1 MADYRQITE
10 IEITTLEN
18 QGCVAENWG
27 TVLVKEG
34 FNPKYVRNVRFTGT
48 VKIGCF
54 NKVFTLAGGIRKRSG
69 IYKAALHNVEVGD
82 DTMIENIGNY
92 IANYRIGSGCFIE
105 NVDVILTDC
114 ESTFGNGIQATVL
127 NETGGREVPIYDNLS
142 AQQAYMMALYRYRP
156 VAVSA
161 MQKMVE
167 DYAASLRSST
177 GTIGDNVTI
186 VDAGYIKNVRIA
198 DCCTIEGALRL
209 KNGSINCNAS
219 APSRIGVGV
228 IADDFII
235 CSGSTVSDGATISR
249 CFVGQACHLGRTYS
263 ASDSLFFANCFGEN
277 GEACAI
283 FAGPYTVTH
292 HKSTLLIA
300 GMFSFMNA
308 GSGSNQSN
316 HLYKLGPLH
325 QGIMER
331 GAKTASDSYVLWPAR
346 VGAFSLVM
354 GRHVNHQDTS
364 DFPFSYLIEEKGT
377 TYIVPGANLHSVGT
391 IRDARKWPG
400 RDERTDRENLL
411 DCINFNLLSPY
422 TVQKMFNAIEMLHNM
437 QRVSGYTS
445 DVYSFQSGK
454 IRNSSLVKGL
464 RYYGL
469 AIDKFL
475 GNSLIT
481 RLQNSQFDDL
491 ASLRHALLPD
501 TAVGKGR
508 WVDVGGMLAPKS
520 EVTSLLDDIENG
532 AVTDVS
538 QINARFREMHSNYYT
553 YEWTWAY
560 DAICD
565 YYETDLAGVTVE
577 WLKEFVLKWRK
588 SVLTMDN
595 MYYDDA
601 SKEFS
606 LSAMTGFG
614 ADGDKEDKLKDFEE
628 SRGTRFE
635 NNKFVVQIREHM
647 DIKSALCD
655 TVLARLEKIAE
666 KR

>member
-1 MADYRQITE
+1 MTEYRNLTQAE
-10 IEITTLEN
+10 QAALER
-18 QGCVAENWG
+18 QGCVAENWDN
-27 TVLVKEG
+27 VLVKEG
-34 FNPKYVRNVRFTGT
+34 FIPKYVRNVRFTGT
-48 VKIGCF
+48 VKLGCF
-54 NKVFTLAGGIRKRSG
+54 GKLFTLAGGIRKRSG

-114 ESTFGNGIQATVL
+114 ESTFGNGVEATVL
-127 NETGGREVPIYDNLS
+127 NETGGREIPIYDCLS
-142 AQQAYMMALYRYRP
+142 AQQAYVMALYRYRP
-156 VAVSA
+156 EAVAA
-161 MQKMVE
+161 MRRMVE
-167 DYAASLRSST
+167 AYSASVRSDV

-186 VDAGYIKNVRIA
+186 VDAGYIKNVRIG
-198 DCCTIEGALRL
+198 DHCEIEGALRL

-219 APSRIGVGV
+219 APSHIGVGV

-235 CSGSTVSDGATISR
+235 CSGSTVSDGAAISR
-249 CFVGQACHLGRTYS
+249 CFIGQACHLGRTYS
-263 ASDSLFFANCFGEN
+263 ASDSVFFANCFGEN

-377 TYIVPGANLHSVGT
+377 TYIMPGANLHSVGT

-400 RDERTDRENLL
+400 RDGRTDTENLL

-422 TVQKMFNAIEMLHNM
+422 TIQKMLNAVDTLKRM
-437 QRVSGYTS
+437 QQLSGYTS
-445 DVYSFQSGK
+445 EVYSFQSGK
-454 IRNSSLVKGL
+454 IRNTSLVKGL

-475 GNSLIT
+475 GNSLIS
-481 RLQNSQFDDL
+481 RIQKSKFEDIG
-491 ASLRHALLPD
+491 SLREALRPD
-501 TAVGKGR
+501 CPAGGGR

-520 EVTSLLDDIENG
+520 EVFALLDDIESG
-532 AVTDVS
+532 AVRDVEG
-538 QINARFREMHSNYYT
+538 INARFRAMHANYYD

-560 DAICD
+560 GVLGD
-565 YYETDLAGVTVE
+565 YYGIDMASVT
-577 WLKEFVLKWRK
+577 KEQLTELILRWRE
-588 SVLTMDN
+588 SVLTMDR

-606 LSAMTGFG
+606 LSSMTGFG

-628 SRGTRFE
+628 SRGARFE
-635 NNKFVVQIREHM
+635 NNKFVLQIREHM
-647 DIKSALCD
+647 DAKSALGD
-655 TVLARLEKIAE
+655 EVLSRLEKI
-666 KR
+666 

>member
-1 MADYRQITE
+1 MSEYRNLTDAE
-10 IEITTLEN
+10 REALVS
-18 QGCVAENWG
+18 QGCVAENWDN
-27 TVLVKEG
+27 VLVKQG
-34 FNPKYVRNVRFTGT
+34 FVPKYVRNVRFTGT
-48 VKIGCF
+48 VKLGCF
-54 NKVFTLAGGIRKRSG
+54 NKLFTLAGGVTKRSG

-114 ESTFGNGIQATVL
+114 ESTFGNGVQVTVL
-127 NETGGREVPIYDNLS
+127 NETGGREIPIHDNLT
-142 AQQAYMMALYRYRP
+142 AQQAYVMALYRYRP
-156 VAVSA
+156 AAVAA
-161 MQKMVE
+161 MQKMVD
-167 DYAASLRSST
+167 DYAASVRSDM
-177 GTIGDNVTI
+177 GTVGDNVTI

-198 DCCTIEGALRL
+198 DCCKIEGALRL
-209 KNGSINCNAS
+209 KNGSIICNSS
-219 APSRIGVGV
+219 APSHIGVGV
-228 IADDFII
+228 VADDFII
-235 CSGSTVSDGATISR
+235 CSGSTVTDGVTISR

-400 RDERTDRENLL
+400 RDARTDSGNML

-422 TVQKMFNAIEMLHNM
+422 TIQKMLNATETLRKM
-437 QRVSGYTS
+437 QQLSGYTS
-445 DVYSFQSGK
+445 EVYSFQSGK

-464 RYYGL
+464 EYYGL

-481 RLQNSQFDDL
+481 RIQNSEFKDIVQ
-491 ASLRHALLPD
+491 LREALVPD
-501 TAVGKGR
+501 CPKGRGR

-520 EVTSLLDDIENG
+520 EVFALLDDIESG
-532 AVTDVS
+532 AVKDVAG
-538 QINARFREMHSNYYT
+538 INARFREMHSNYYS

-560 DAICD
+560 DAIGL
-565 YYETDLAGVTVE
+565 YYGIDLMSVTCAQLVE
-577 WLKEFVLKWRK
+577 LIQRWKK
-588 SVLTMDN
+588 SVLTMDR

-614 ADGDKEDKLKDFEE
+614 ADGDKEDKLKDFEQ
-628 SRGTRFE
+628 SRGATFE
-635 NNKFVVQIREHM
+635 NNKFVLQIREHM
-647 DIKSALCD
+647 EVKSALCD
-655 TVLARLEKIAE
+655 AVLARLEKIQ
-666 KR
+666 

>member
-1 MADYRQITE
+1 MSEYRNLTDAE
-10 IEITTLEN
+10 REALVS
-18 QGCVAENWG
+18 QGCVAENWDN
-27 TVLVKEG
+27 VLVKEG
-34 FNPKYVRNVRFTGT
+34 FVPKYVRNVRFTGT
-48 VKIGCF
+48 VKLGCF
-54 NKVFTLAGGIRKRSG
+54 NKLFTLAGGVTKRSG

-114 ESTFGNGIQATVL
+114 ESTFGNGVQVTVL
-127 NETGGREVPIYDNLS
+127 NETGGREIPIHDNLT
-142 AQQAYMMALYRYRP
+142 AQQAYVTALYRYRP
-156 VAVSA
+156 AAVAS
-161 MQKMVE
+161 MQKMVD
-167 DYAASLRSST
+167 DYAASVRSDM
-177 GTIGDNVTI
+177 GTVGDNVTI

-198 DCCTIEGALRL
+198 DCCKIEGALRL
-209 KNGSINCNAS
+209 KNGSIICNSS
-219 APSRIGVGV
+219 APSHIGVGV
-228 IADDFII
+228 VADDFII
-235 CSGSTVSDGATISR
+235 CSGSTVTDGVTISR

-400 RDERTDRENLL
+400 RDARTDSGNML

-422 TVQKMFNAIEMLHNM
+422 TIQKMLNATETLRKM
-437 QRVSGYTS
+437 QQLSGYTS
-445 DVYSFQSGK
+445 EVYSFQSGK

-464 RYYGL
+464 EYYGL

-481 RLQNSQFDDL
+481 RIQNSEFKDIVQ
-491 ASLRHALLPD
+491 LREALVPD
-501 TAVGKGR
+501 CPKGRGR

-520 EVTSLLDDIENG
+520 EVFALLDDIESG
-532 AVTDVS
+532 AVKDVAG
-538 QINARFREMHSNYYT
+538 INGRFREMHSNYYS

-560 DAICD
+560 DAIGL
-565 YYETDLAGVTVE
+565 YYGIDLMSVTCAQLVE
-577 WLKEFVLKWRK
+577 LIQRWKK
-588 SVLTMDN
+588 SVLTMDR

-614 ADGDKEDKLKDFEE
+614 ADGDKEDKLKDFEQ
-628 SRGTRFE
+628 SRGATFE
-635 NNKFVVQIREHM
+635 NNKFVLQIREHM
-647 DIKSALCD
+647 EVKSALCD
-655 TVLARLEKIAE
+655 AVLAHLEKIQ
-666 KR
+666 